1 MHAMRWVCSRNFRRF
16 AALVALATLSVLFAG
31 LAALVTFGRSVEF
44 DKSLLM
50 ALRVPG
56 RPDDPL
62 GPPWL
67 EEAAR
72 DITALGSNTVLILLL
87 IGACCYLVLQQKWR
101 TALFLVLASSS
112 GGVTSFLLKAGFD
125 RPRPALLA
133 QQAEV
138 YTSSFPSSHAMVSA
152 VTFLTLG
159 ALLARSEA
167 AMRLKAFLLSM
178 ALVLTVIVG
187 ASRVYLGVHWPSDVV
202 AGWAAG
208 TAWALAAWMLAR
220 PL

>member
-1 MHAMRWVCSRNFRRF
+1 MRWVCSHAFRIR
-16 AALVALATLSVLFAG
+16 AVLVAIATLSFAFVA
-31 LAALVTFGRSVEF
+31 LAALVTFGRSVKF

-62 GPPWL
+62 GPPWF

-101 TALFLVLASSS
+101 TALFMALAVSS
-112 GGVTSFLLKAGFD
+112 GGATSFLLKAMFD
-125 RPRPALLA
+125 RPRPNLLA

-138 YTSSFPSSHAMVSA
+138 FTSSFPSSHAMVSA
-152 VTFLTLG
+152 VTFLTFS

-167 AMRLKAFLLSM
+167 ARRLKVFLVSS
-178 ALVLTVIVG
+178 ALVLTLTVG
-187 ASRVYLGVHWPSDVV
+187 ASRVYLGLHWPSDVV

-208 TAWALAAWMLAR
+208 TAWALGAWMMAR
-220 PL
+220 LLHR

>member
-1 MHAMRWVCSRNFRRF
+1 MHAMRWVCSRNFRIF
-16 AALVALATLSVLFAG
+16 AALAALATLSVLFAG
-31 LAALVTFGRSVEF
+31 LAALVSCGRSVEF

-138 YTSSFPSSHAMVSA
+138 YTSSFPSSHAMASA

-167 AMRLKAFLLSM
+167 ATRLKIFLLSM
-178 ALVLTVIVG
+178 ALVLTLTVG
-187 ASRVYLGVHWPSDVV
+187 TSRVYLGVHWPSDVV